1 MMTKHDKRA
10 LQDVIDELDSLRA
23 KIQTIQENEDP
34 ADGNIDYLESAVD
47 QITEAIGNI
56 EWVV

>member
-1 MMTKHDKRA
+1 MTKHDKRV
-10 LQDVIDELDSLRA
+10 LQEVSDDLDSLRV